1 MPKKKKKKE
10 KQLLTIT
17 RSTFTTWMKS
27 QAKGTKENWE
37 DRMCPYCTGDFLQ
50 VYSDYFDEI
59 FEEKGGFNPN
69 DFSGILIKTLDEEYF
84 SWLEETGKEN
94 SEASRLEYPMSYE
107 KAEELLKK
115 NHFDRDYHLMLLPF
129 TFMADDMFS
138 QLTNFSLNQEEK
150 NKLVKLLEEAFGEGN
165 VCVVPYFLK
174 PETVLNEYERLMDM
188 ACSFFENS
196 TSIRYGRYQEQKN
209 RRGVNYLEMAIPV
222 IIRGT
227 RNKCYYSMDELYDIT
242 PNDNPYLVTLFDEP
256 EDAYCEDDNDDFSD
270 EEYFED
276 NVNEEDIQTMMENL
290 SMSEL
295 DRLIVSCDDVD
306 DEDFDDDFE
315 IKDGKERIE
324 KMVNEIA
331 EKEQAKAFLSSPFLL
346 RFDEYLNYIE
356 EERNVLENQLNRAG
370 LCLIKR

>member
-1 MPKKKKKKE
+1 
-10 KQLLTIT
+10 
-17 RSTFTTWMKS
+17 
-27 QAKGTKENWE
+27 
-37 DRMCPYCTGDFLQ
+37 
-50 VYSDYFDEI
+50 
-59 FEEKGGFNPN
+59 
-69 DFSGILIKTLDEEYF
+69 
-84 SWLEETGKEN
+84 
-94 SEASRLEYPMSYE
+94 
-107 KAEELLKK
+107 
-115 NHFDRDYHLMLLPF
+115 
-129 TFMADDMFS
+129 
-138 QLTNFSLNQEEK
+138 
-150 NKLVKLLEEAFGEGN
+150 
-165 VCVVPYFLK
+165 
-174 PETVLNEYERLMDM
+174 
-188 ACSFFENS
+188 
-196 TSIRYGRYQEQKN
+196 
-209 RRGVNYLEMAIPV
+209 MAIPV

-256 EDAYCEDDNDDFSD
+256 EGAYCEDDNDDFSD